1 VRAIRGLGA
10 ALCLVPVLGSAA
22 GAQTLRL
29 DRPRFEIGG
38 EVDGSWLGYPSLP
51 STTLG
56 TAREWLGI
64 TLGASIPH
72 PGIFNVFGTFYPTWT
87 QKRRAD
93 EAVLTETGT
102 GNRLNYQVGA
112 RLLSAQPVSAAG
124 WAARSDGTDPDLFA
138 GPRRYNTGDYGGRLE
153 LRSTVVPAFVEYNVR
168 TIEEAWLQPAGDV
181 RIRDERLD
189 AARAEL
195 KTLTLR
201 AYGERLELQDR
212 LDGRDFTSY
221 LGSLAHDLRWGWG
234 SMLQS
239 GFRYF
244 DRTGFMTQRTIAWT
258 EHARLQH
265 VPGFATDLTYEQSRV
280 EIPGLEQRLRSAAA
294 GFIIEP
300 GPFLRIAPAGEAR
313 WQRFTTGRRD
323 EYRAIPQVSIS
334 IPIARRVWLGAR
346 AMVGYEWQRLEPTA
360 DGTIRVV
367 NELHVTDASGRFA
380 LFEPFADTA
389 SIVLTNADE
398 TLLYD
403 RDLDYR
409 VVPTGDLVEVVV
421 LPQGRIAAGDSVL
434 VDYAYRVTPD
444 TRAQGLIA
452 SYGADLTIA
461 GFTAYARREQR
472 ELDGAESVPALLPS
486 YDNVTVGANLRQGFG
501 PVILDGGGEYQRREL
516 DGVPFEFWLG
526 RAGITLVLPAGV
538 RVHGAGRRSVN
549 TGGPATRYELSMG
562 EAGLEWMPVAALRV
576 RGRATTWWWNETSGR
591 QERFVGG
598 GADVELR
605 VGLTQLGALVD
616 HGVWSE
622 GFARTTTRVAVHLS
636 RRF

>member
-1 VRAIRGLGA
+1 VPTVRGLCAG
-10 ALCLVPVLGSAA
+10 LCLLSALGSTA
-22 GAQTLRL
+22 GAQALRL
-29 DRPRFEIGG
+29 DRPQFEVGG
-38 EVDGSWLGYPSLP
+38 ELDGSWLTYPALP
-51 STTLG
+51 GTTLG

-64 TLGASIPH
+64 TLGASIPY
-72 PGIFNVFGTFYPTWT
+72 PGIFSVFGTFYPTWT

-102 GNRLNYQVGA
+102 GNRLNYRLGA
-112 RLLSAQPVSAAG
+112 QLLSAQPVSVAG

-138 GPRRYNTGDYGGRLE
+138 GPRLYNAGDYGGRLE
-153 LRSTVVPAFVEYNVR
+153 LRSTAVPAFVEYSVR
-168 TIEEAWLQPAGDV
+168 TIEETWLQPTGEVHV
-181 RIRDERLD
+181 RNERLD
-189 AARAEL
+189 AAHAQLQTR
-195 KTLTLR
+195 TLR
-201 AYGERLELQDR
+201 LFGERLDLEDR

-221 LGSLAHDLRWGWG
+221 LGSLYHDLRWGWG

-239 GFRYF
+239 GVRYF
-244 DRTGFMTQRTIAWT
+244 DRTGFMTQRTAAWT
-258 EHARLQH
+258 EHARIQH

-280 EIPGLEQRLRSAAA
+280 EIPGLEQRLWNAAG

-313 WQRFTTGRRD
+313 WRRFTTGSRD
-323 EYRAIPQVSIS
+323 ELRAIPQVSVS
-334 IPIARRVWLGAR
+334 IPIARRVWFGAR

-360 DGTIRVV
+360 DGTIRVF
-367 NELHVTDASGRFA
+367 NESHVIDASGRFA
-380 LFEPFADTA
+380 LFEPFADTT
-389 SIVLTNADE
+389 SVVLTNADE

-403 RDLDYR
+403 RDVDYR
-409 VVPTGDLVEVVV
+409 VAATGDLVEILV
-421 LPQGRIAAGDSVL
+421 LPQGRIVTGDSVL
-434 VDYAYRVTPD
+434 VDYAYRLTPD

-472 ELDGAESVPALLPS
+472 ELDGADAAPALLPS
-486 YDNVTVGANLRQGFG
+486 YDNVTAGASLRQGFG

-526 RAGITLVLPAGV
+526 RAGITFVLPAGL

-549 TGGPATRYELSMG
+549 TGGAGTRYEISMG
-562 EAGLEWMPVAALRV
+562 EAGLEWMPVAALRL
-576 RGRATTWWWNETSGR
+576 RGRAATWWWDEASGR

-598 GADVELR
+598 GAEATLR
-605 VGLTQLGALVD
+605 VGLLQLGALVD
-616 HGVWSE
+616 HGVWTE
-622 GFARTTTRVAVHLS
+622 GFERTTTRAAFHLS